1 MPSVTVVGIGPGP
14 VSSLTKEVEAEL
26 LRANKVFFRTGAHPV
41 YEWLRGLGK
50 HLVCFDLLYTTP
62 WPDPEDMYDFMV
74 SALLKEAALHGEALF
89 AVPGNPGLLEDTT
102 NLLRL
107 KGPKEGVEIRVLPGV
122 SFLDQILAEMNFD
135 FSLGLQIVLPL
146 THLQPGFFTNRLALL
161 VCQIEAASL
170 PQDRPRVDL
179 TMKFLLQAYPPDH
192 SVTLIWTD
200 GLPAYKTQSKSI
212 ALKDLA
218 REYGEGKFF
227 ASLYVPP
234 IA

>member
-1 MPSVTVVGIGPGP
+1 

-50 HLVCFDLLYTTP
+50 HLICFDLLYTTP
-62 WPDPEDMYDFMV
+62 WPDPEDIYEFMV
-74 SALLKEAALHGEALF
+74 SALLKEAALHGEAVF

-192 SVTLIWTD
+192 VVTLIWTD
-200 GLPAYKTQSKSI
+200 GLPAYQTQSKSI
-212 ALKDLA
+212 ALQDLV